1 MRLILEVWREVCR
14 HLEIHESVERLLA
27 TLAAQIPLE
36 ALAIRRVD
44 RQRSCLETV
53 ACGVAEGGAPIA
65 VGKTSLNETEL
76 TELLEWFADGRVTS
90 WQAGVAAG
98 SSPNPRWFGS
108 DPASP
113 VASRTREAEIVVGP
127 LASEEGTPLGLILI
141 VGAAGGSFSQ
151 MHRDLVQ
158 ELLEPFAAA
167 LENDSRLREMQSLRE
182 ALEADKQALLSRLDR
197 QDITESIVGAE
208 TGLGPVMER
217 VEQVAPSDVP
227 VLLLGE
233 TGSGKEVIAR
243 AIHHRS
249 PRASGPI
256 LRVNCGAIPPELID
270 SELFGHE
277 RGSFTGA
284 SATRQGWFER
294 ADGGTLFLDEIGEL
308 PPAAQVRMLRVLQD
322 GSFER
327 VGGNKPIT
335 VDVRLVA
342 ATNADLPDLIA
353 KGKFRD
359 DLWYRINVFPIHLP
373 SLRQRPDDIPA
384 FAAHFAARAGKRLGG
399 RPLVPTPRDVE
410 LLSAYSW
417 PGNVREL
424 AAVIERAAILG
435 SGRRLEIAKALGT
448 PAPAEPA
455 TPSLIDAEQ
464 PLASRPSPVGGPVAS
479 LEQAMK
485 QHIEST
491 LAVTFGRVEGPF
503 GAARLL
509 GINPHTLRS
518 RMRKLGI
525 DWTQYRTTSDVREG
539 DPPGRTAEPDLPAK
553 MTNLPQQ
560 SAASDRSPLFQQS
573 AKEPRASDRRTTDSH
588 STSQPL

>member
-1 MRLILEVWREVCR
+1 MQLLLEVWREVCR
-14 HLEIHESVERLLA
+14 HLEIHESVERLLP
-27 TLAAQIPLE
+27 TLAEQIPLE

-53 ACGVAEGGAPIA
+53 ACGMGTGGAPIA
-65 VGKTSLNETEL
+65 VGKTSLDETEL
-76 TELLEWFADGRVTS
+76 MELLEWFEDGRVTS
-90 WQAGVAAG
+90 CQAGVAVG
-98 SSPNPRWFGS
+98 SSSNLRWFGE
-108 DPASP
+108 DPASL

-141 VGAAGGSFSQ
+141 VGGAGRSFSQ
-151 MHRDLVQ
+151 THRDLVQ

-208 TGLGPVMER
+208 TGLRPVMER
-217 VEQVAPSDVP
+217 VEQVASSDVP

-353 KGKFRD
+353 KGEFRD

-373 SLRQRPDDIPA
+373 SLRERPDDIPA

-399 RPLVPTPRDVE
+399 RTLVPTPRDVE

-435 SGRRLEIAKALGT
+435 GGRRLEIAKALGS

-455 TPSLIDAEQ
+455 TPVEIEAEQ
-464 PLASRPSPVGGPVAS
+464 FAASRPSLAGDPVPS
-479 LEQAMK
+479 LDQAMK
-485 QHIEST
+485 QHIERT
-491 LAVTFGRVEGPF
+491 LAATFGRVEGPF

-525 DWTQYRTTSDVREG
+525 DWTRYRTASGVRG
-539 DPPGRTAEPDLPAK
+539 DDPPQRTAEPDSTAK
-553 MTNLPQQ
+553 TTSTAQP
-560 SAASDRSPLFQQS
+560 SAAANRAPLSQQA
-573 AKEPRASDRRTTDSH
+573 AKEQRATDRRTTDSH

>member
-1 MRLILEVWREVCR
+1 M
-14 HLEIHESVERLLA
+14 
-27 TLAAQIPLE
+27 
-36 ALAIRRVD
+36 
-44 RQRSCLETV
+44 
-53 ACGVAEGGAPIA
+53 
-65 VGKTSLNETEL
+65 
-76 TELLEWFADGRVTS
+76 TS
-90 WQAGVAAG
+90 WQAGGAVG
-98 SSPNPRWFGS
+98 SSPNPRWFGD
-108 DPASP
+108 DPASL
-113 VASRTREAEIVVGP
+113 VASRTREAEIVIGP
-127 LASEEGTPLGLILI
+127 LATEEGTPLGLILI
-141 VGAAGGSFSQ
+141 VGATGGSFSQ
-151 MHRDLVQ
+151 THRELVQ

-243 AIHHRS
+243 AIHQRS

-322 GSFER
+322 GSFKR

-384 FAAHFAARAGKRLGG
+384 FAAHFTARAGKRLGG
-399 RPLVPTPRDVE
+399 RPLVPTSRDVE

-435 SGRRLEIAKALGT
+435 GGRRLEIAKALGT
-448 PAPAEPA
+448 PAPAELA
-455 TPSLIDAEQ
+455 TTPSEIEVEQ

-479 LEQAMK
+479 LDQAMK
-485 QHIEST
+485 QHIETT
-491 LAVTFGRVEGPF
+491 LAATFGRVEGPLA
-503 GAARLL
+503 GPSSGNQSAHAAITDAETRHRLDAVSDRL
-509 GINPHTLRS
+509 GSLGGRS
-518 RMRKLGI
+518 AAADAPSPISNKG
-525 DWTQYRTTSDVREG
+525 REG
-539 DPPGRTAEPDLPAK
+539 TASIRE
-553 MTNLPQQ
+553 THN
-560 SAASDRSPLFQQS
+560 R
-573 AKEPRASDRRTTDSH
+573 
-588 STSQPL
+588 QPLHLAATLIASLFANVLPDFGRIGRI